1 MTELHDLLARFLN
14 DLLARPSGPLAF
26 RFVLQPLMAAALA
39 LRDGVNDARTG
50 QAPYFASVLRGA
62 GRRGEQLA
70 AGLKATGRVLA
81 LALVL
86 DAAYQ
91 LVVLRH
97 FYPDEA
103 IVVALALGFV
113 PYLLL
118 RGPVDR
124 IARRRPR
131 RPSSQEAARFGSSAI
146 KEKSHG

>member
-14 DLLARPSGPLAF
+14 DLLARPSGRLAF
-26 RFVLQPLMAAALA
+26 RFVPQPLMAAAPA

-50 QAPYFASVLRGA
+50 HAPYFASVLRGA

-81 LALVL
+81 LAL
-86 DAAYQ
+86 
-91 LVVLRH
+91 
-97 FYPDEA
+97 
-103 IVVALALGFV
+103 GFV

-131 RPSSQEAARFGSSAI
+131 RPSSQEASRFGSSTI

>member
-1 MTELHDLLARFLN
+1 MTELHDLLARFLS
-14 DLLARPSGPLAF
+14 DLLARPSGRLAF
-26 RFVLQPLMAAALA
+26 RFVLQPLMAAAPA

-50 QAPYFASVLRGA
+50 HAPYFAIVLRGA
-62 GRRGEQLA
+62 GRGGEQLA

-97 FYPDEA
+97 FYPVEA

-124 IARRRPR
+124 VARRRSR
-131 RPSSQEAARFGSSAI
+131 RPSSQEASRFGSSTI